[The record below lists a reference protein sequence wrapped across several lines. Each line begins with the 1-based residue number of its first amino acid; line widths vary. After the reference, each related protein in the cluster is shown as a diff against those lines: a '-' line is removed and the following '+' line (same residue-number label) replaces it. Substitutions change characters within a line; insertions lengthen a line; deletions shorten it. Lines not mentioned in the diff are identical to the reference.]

1 MPSGGARSFDRSL
14 SDRGNWF
21 DRSNSTSGGGVQ
33 PGEEGGGP
41 PNGSISPRK
50 SYSRAPYDDWRKPA
64 SATSGGDQEEEVQG
78 GGGGPGGGWRSG
90 PSSSGRRWNAPPG
103 SEGGRGINNFQN
115 DFYVLFSRVFFFFG
129 ILKKI
134 KIFFLRGRN

>member
-1 MPSGGARSFDRSL
+1 MKFWCPFFNSKTFFLLSGGARSFDRSI

-21 DRSNSTSGGGVQ
+21 DRSNSTSGGGQ

-50 SYSRAPYDDWRKPA
+50 NYSRAPYDDWRKPA
-64 SATSGGDQEEEVQG
+64 SATSGGDQEEEGQG
-78 GGGGPGGGWRSG
+78 GGGGGDRGGWRSG

-103 SEGGRGINNFQN
+103 SEGGRGINNFQT
-115 DFYVLFSRVFFFFG
+115 
-129 ILKKI
+129 
-134 KIFFLRGRN
+134 

>member
-1 MPSGGARSFDRSL
+1 MLAGGARSFDRSL

-21 DRSNSTSGGGVQ
+21 ERSNSTSGGQ
-33 PGEEGGGP
+33 PGEEGGP

-64 SATSGGDQEEEVQG
+64 SATSGGDQDEEGQG
-78 GGGGPGGGWRSG
+78 GGGGWRSG

-103 SEGGRGINNFQN
+103 SDGGRGIHIFQN
-115 DFYVLFSRVFFFFG
+115 NLKCIDFT
-129 ILKKI
+129 
-134 KIFFLRGRN
+134 

>member
-1 MPSGGARSFDRSL
+1 MKLSSRIGKSVNFGICFNITKLFLPAGGARSFDRSL

-21 DRSNSTSGGGVQ
+21 ERSNSTSGGQ
-33 PGEEGGGP
+33 PGEEGGP

-64 SATSGGDQEEEVQG
+64 SATSGGDQDEEGQG
-78 GGGGPGGGWRSG
+78 GGGGWRSG

-103 SEGGRGINNFQN
+103 SDGGRGINIFQN
-115 DFYVLFSRVFFFFG
+115 NLKCIDFT
-129 ILKKI
+129 
-134 KIFFLRGRN
+134 